1 MKIKVLYHKRLFASG
16 TVYNCRLNV
25 FATPS
30 EMLVFNTKVSDIFR
44 NSMNK
49 TVKSENDLN
58 IINNLNQLYPG
69 DNYTSLTTAK
79 YFCDHIGKYDDIC
92 KNRNTVIRINL
103 K

>member
-1 MKIKVLYHKRLFASG
+1 MKIKVSYHKRLFASG

-25 FATPS
+25 FVTPS

-79 YFCDHIGKYDDIC
+79 YFCDHIGKYGDIC